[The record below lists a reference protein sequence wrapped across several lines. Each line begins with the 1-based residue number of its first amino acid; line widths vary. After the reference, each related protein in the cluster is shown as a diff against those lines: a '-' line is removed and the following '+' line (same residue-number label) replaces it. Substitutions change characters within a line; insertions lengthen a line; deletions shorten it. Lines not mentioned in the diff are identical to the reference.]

1 MGDRVKGRGTTDE
14 RTREVE
20 LVVAVRMSIVEVV
33 CVEAGGTHEAG
44 RMQLVV
50 AGFWIFKV
58 GSANA
63 VGLLGET
70 ERSVKLRC

>member
-1 MGDRVKGRGTTDE
+1 
-14 RTREVE
+14 
-20 LVVAVRMSIVEVV
+20 MSIVEVV